1 MKKKLIFIALL
12 CLSIMACNDDASGE
26 VNTTSS
32 AQENAQKTSNSP
44 LENFRLAINEMNQP
58 KYFPT
63 KEYTAKYGSELSDE
77 RKQILFEP
85 GKQLIY
91 STGITEKQL
100 MTETKGDVNAILN
113 KAFAV
118 YVSQTS
124 PKKQ

>member
-77 RKQILFEP
+77 RK
-85 GKQLIY
+85 
-91 STGITEKQL
+91 
-100 MTETKGDVNAILN
+100 
-113 KAFAV
+113 
-118 YVSQTS
+118 
-124 PKKQ
+124 

>member
-1 MKKKLIFIALL
+1 MALTNMNSRHFTADEKTAIL
-12 CLSIMACNDDASGE
+12 NHLSA
-26 VNTTSS
+26 
-32 AQENAQKTSNSP
+32 
-44 LENFRLAINEMNQP
+44 LETALAVGLRNL
-58 KYFPT
+58 
-63 KEYTAKYGSELSDE
+63 TAEERQQFGSELSDE

>member
-63 KEYTAKYGSELSDE
+63 KESLLSMVANY
-77 RKQILFEP
+77 Q
-85 GKQLIY
+85 
-91 STGITEKQL
+91 
-100 MTETKGDVNAILN
+100 TKENKFCLN
-113 KAFAV
+113 LEN
-118 YVSQTS
+118 S
-124 PKKQ
+124 

>member
-1 MKKKLIFIALL
+1 MYICEGLVLLFRHIFKPQ
-12 CLSIMACNDDASGE
+12 N
-26 VNTTSS
+26 
-32 AQENAQKTSNSP
+32 
-44 LENFRLAINEMNQP
+44 
-58 KYFPT
+58 
-63 KEYTAKYGSELSDE
+63 AKYGSELSDE